1 MMSHEIN
8 ALAGKKRPRRRIGRG
23 RGSGQGKTCGK
34 GHKGQLSRA
43 GSLPPITKEGGQMPL
58 FRRLPK
64 RGFNNA
70 NFATRYVIVNVLQLE
85 TFEEGARVDPQA
97 LRDAGLIHS
106 ARERVKILGDGEL
119 NRRLTVAAHKF
130 SRSAQQKI
138 TSAGGTA
145 EILTANNANIVKSEP
160 TT

>member
-8 ALAGKKRPRRRIGRG
+8 ALAGKHRPRRRVGRG
-23 RGSGQGKTCGK
+23 RGSGRGKTCGR

-64 RGFNNA
+64 RGFNNV
-70 NFATRYVIVNVLQLE
+70 NFAVRYAIVNVLQLQR
-85 TFEEGARVDPQA
+85 FAEGSRVDPQVLSA
-97 LRDAGLIHS
+97 AGLIRS
-106 ARERVKILGDGEL
+106 PRERVKILGDGEL
-119 NRRLTVAAHKF
+119 NRRLTVVAHKF

-138 TSAGGTA
+138 TSAGGSVQTV
-145 EILTANNANIVKSEP
+145 ETSNTE
-160 TT
+160 